1 MAHAN
6 LHLAVGLGV
15 GAAALALPVARA
27 LWARRPVARPLG
39 RMWLAA
45 LAVGGWALVPN
56 LVSAAGLT
64 SGLHHAW
71 WGDVFVF
78 HRAIDRRVE
87 GGLLIGELLLVA
99 QLVAHYVIL
108 VVALAR
114 GSNPR
119 PG

>member
-1 MAHAN
+1 MPI
-6 LHLAVGLGV
+6 
-15 GAAALALPVARA
+15 LP
-27 LWARRPVARPLG
+27 
-39 RMWLAA
+39 LAA
-45 LAVGGWALVPN
+45 LAVGAWALVPN

-71 WGDVFVF
+71 WGDVFVL

-99 QLVAHYVIL
+99 QLVAHYLIL
-108 VVALAR
+108 IVALAR

>member
-6 LHLAVGLGV
+6 LHLAVGLAV
-15 GAAALALPVARA
+15 GAAALAVPVARA
-27 LWARRPVARPLG
+27 LYARRPVARSLG

-45 LAVGGWALVPN
+45 LALGVWALVPN

-64 SGLHHAW
+64 AALHRAW
-71 WGDVFVF
+71 WADVFVF
-78 HRAIDRRVE
+78 HRAIDRRIH

-99 QLVAHYVIL
+99 QLVAHYAIL
-108 VVALAR
+108 IVALAR
-114 GSNPR
+114 SSNRR

>member
-27 LWARRPVARPLG
+27 LG

-45 LAVGGWALVPN
+45 LAVGAWALVPN

-99 QLVAHYVIL
+99 QLVAHYLIL
-108 VVALAR
+108 IVALAR

>member
-6 LHLAVGLGV
+6 FHLAVGLAV
-15 GAAALALPVARA
+15 GAAALAVPVVRA
-27 LWARRPVARPLG
+27 LVARRPVARPLG

-45 LAVGGWALVPN
+45 LAVGAWALVPN
-56 LVSAAGLT
+56 LVSAAGIT
-64 SGLHHAW
+64 PALHRAW

-78 HRAIDRRVE
+78 HRTIDARVS
-87 GGLLIGELLLVA
+87 GGLLIGELALVA
-99 QLVAHYVIL
+99 QLVGHYTIL

-114 GSNPR
+114 SSNRR